1 MKPERTIQAMM
12 DKYPAHCTTRQECLN
27 DLFVVIGNGYG
38 WFKGEL
44 CSLSGPDVQFV
55 LSDPEDED
63 SDGDYVYTYD
73 DRPDLEKAKHPW
85 TEEDWENYRKEQRE
99 LRQRYYEE
107 AVARLCAKL
116 PGYKPKGIPP
126 KYKETDDTEVSANKE
141 RHWYPIAWD
150 YSKICNLPDDITPE
164 WKALADECK
173 ALLLEDGIDVDNR
186 TITPEAKEKYKIH
199 YA

>member
-12 DKYPAHCTTRQECLN
+12 DEYPEYHETRQECLN
-27 DLFVVIGNGYG
+27 HLFVVIGNGYA
-38 WFKGEL
+38 WFEGEL

-55 LSDPEDED
+55 LDDPEDED
-63 SDGDYVYTYD
+63 SDGHYVYTYD

-85 TEEDWENYRKEQRE
+85 TEEDWENYRKEQLE
-99 LRQRYYEE
+99 QRQRYYEE
-107 AVARLCAKL
+107 AIAWMQAKF

-126 KYKETDDTEVSANKE
+126 KYRETDITEVATNRE
-141 RHWYPIAWD
+141 RHWSSIAWD

-164 WKALADECK
+164 WKALAEECK

-186 TITPEAKEKYKIH
+186 TATPEAKEKYEI
-199 YA
+199 YDA

>member
-12 DKYPAHCTTRQECLN
+12 DMYPVSCTTRQECL
-27 DLFVVIGNGYG
+27 DHLFVVIGNGYD
-38 WFKGEL
+38 WFEGEL
-44 CSLSGPDVQFV
+44 CSLSGPDVKFV

-85 TEEDWENYRKEQRE
+85 TEEDWENYRKERLEQQ
-99 LRQRYYEE
+99 QRYYEE
-107 AVARLCAKL
+107 AIARMQAKF
-116 PGYKPKGIPP
+116 PGYKPKRRPP
-126 KYKETDDTEVSANKE
+126 KFRVFKQEPRKEN
-141 RHWYPIAWD
+141 HWYPISWTHSYIA
-150 YSKICNLPDDITPE
+150 NLPDDITPE

-186 TITPEAKEKYKIH
+186 TVTPEAKEKYKIH

>member
-1 MKPERTIQAMM
+1 M
-12 DKYPAHCTTRQECLN
+12 DMWPTSCTTRQECL
-27 DLFVVIGNGYG
+27 DHLFVVIGNGYE
-38 WFKGEL
+38 WFEGEL

-55 LSDPEDED
+55 LDDPEDED
-63 SDGDYVYTYD
+63 SDGHYVYTYD

-85 TEEDWENYRKEQRE
+85 TEEDWENYRKERLEQQ
-99 LRQRYYEE
+99 QRYYEE
-107 AVARLCAKL
+107 AIARMKAKF
-116 PGYKPKGIPP
+116 PGYNPKRRPP
-126 KYKETDDTEVSANKE
+126 KYRETVVARIDSNRD

-150 YSKICNLPDDITPE
+150 YSEICNLPDDITPE

-186 TITPEAKEKYKIH
+186 TVTPEAKEKYKIH

>member
-1 MKPERTIQAMM
+1 MM
-12 DKYPAHCTTRQECLN
+12 DKYPAHYTTRQECLN
-27 DLFVVIGNGYG
+27 QLFVVIGNGYA
-38 WFKGEL
+38 WFDGEL
-44 CSLSGPDVQFV
+44 CNLGGPDIQFV
-55 LSDPEDED
+55 LSDPEDVD

-85 TEEDWENYRKEQRE
+85 TEEDCKNYRKKQRE
-99 LRQRYYEE
+99 QLQRYYEK
-107 AVARLCAKL
+107 AIARMKAKF
-116 PGYKPKGIPP
+116 PGYKPKGRP
-126 KYKETDDTEVSANKE
+126 KFIETDDTEVSTNKE

-164 WKALADECK
+164 WKTLADECK

-186 TITPEAKEKYKIH
+186 TVTPEAKEKYKIH

>member
-12 DKYPAHCTTRQECLN
+12 DMWPTSCTTRQECL
-27 DLFVVIGNGYG
+27 DHLFVVIGNGYE
-38 WFKGEL
+38 WFEGEL

-55 LSDPEDED
+55 LDDPEDED
-63 SDGDYVYTYD
+63 SDGHYVYTHD

-85 TEEDWENYRKEQRE
+85 TEEDWENYRKERLEQQ
-99 LRQRYYEE
+99 QRYYEE
-107 AVARLCAKL
+107 AIARMKAKF
-116 PGYKPKGIPP
+116 PGYNPKRRPP
-126 KYKETDDTEVSANKE
+126 KYRETVVARIDSNRD

-150 YSKICNLPDDITPE
+150 YSEICNLPDDITPE

-186 TITPEAKEKYKIH
+186 TVTPEAKEKYKIH